1 MKTQK
6 IMKTQKTGIVGTWLD
21 LETGKYQPIMYKDI
35 LNPVLPVGAAPKIKK
50 GDKKISAPKIAKE
63 KAVKAPKVP
72 KVKVVKEKVAR
83 IDIAESKSVK
93 KDRHIEITKVLASFN
108 GKSFKRN
115 EYMAAAVVVLGKE
128 IPFNKVVREVYCKK
142 VSGAYVSVSVT

>member
-6 IMKTQKTGIVGTWLD
+6 IMKTQKTGIVGSWLD
-21 LETGKYQPIMYKDI
+21 METGKYQPIMYQDI
-35 LNPVLPVGAAPKIKK
+35 LNPVLPTAPKIKK

-142 VSGAYVSVSVT
+142 VSGAYVSVSVSN